1 MSPLSLIHLA
11 SCTPD
16 FIPLWPRKKDYDLIQ
31 EALHGNER
39 ELLSEA
45 VDLENERRMKGALVV
60 QSWIE
65 EESLDKIEHKWGV
78 QPGDLRSRVELLE
91 WLLDLRE

>member
-1 MSPLSLIHLA
+1 MEILSGQNETGQLSPLSLIHLA

-65 EESLDKIEHKWGV
+65 EESLDKIEQKWGV
-78 QPGDLRSRVELLE
+78 QPGDLRSR
-91 WLLDLRE
+91 